1 MESNSEN
8 RIKARFTHES
18 NITLENTDIELRC
31 TGRMNNYS
39 ETGIYIESDFKLEPQ
54 VEILIGI
61 NDSPFSSEPGTH
73 EQLRGSVKWRKEL
86 TQASFY
92 YGYGIELIEKDG
104 QILKLDHPDG
114 TREHPPKEVAIPVTI
129 ESDDETFDGVAEN
142 VGRDGAFVK
151 SNMLMSTGKFIR
163 MEIPLKKKGKIAR
176 LVGLITR
183 TNLRGFG
190 VKFLK
195 LK

>member
-1 MESNSEN
+1 MKSNTEN
-8 RIKARFTHES
+8 RNKTRFTHES

-31 TGRMNNYS
+31 KGRMYNFS
-39 ETGIYIESDFKLEPQ
+39 EAGIYIESDSKLEPE
-54 VEILIGI
+54 VEILVGI
-61 NDSPFSSEPGTH
+61 SDSPFASEPGTH
-73 EQLRGSVKWRKEL
+73 EQLRGTVKWRKEL

-92 YGYGIELIEKDG
+92 YGYGIELIENDG
-104 QILKLDHPDG
+104 QILKLDRLDG
-114 TREHPPKEVAIPVTI
+114 TRVNPRKEITIPVTI

-142 VGRDGAFVK
+142 VDRDGAFVK

-176 LVGLITR
+176 LVGKITR

>member
-1 MESNSEN
+1 MKSNTEN
-8 RIKARFTHES
+8 RNKTRFTHES
-18 NITLENTDIELRC
+18 KITLENTDIELRC
-31 TGRMNNYS
+31 KGRMYNFS
-39 ETGIYIESDFKLEPQ
+39 EAGIYIESDSKLEPE
-54 VEILIGI
+54 VEILVGI
-61 NDSPFSSEPGTH
+61 SDSPFASEPGTH
-73 EQLRGSVKWRKEL
+73 EQLRGTVKWRKEL

-104 QILKLDHPDG
+104 QILKLDLLDG
-114 TREHPPKEVAIPVTI
+114 TRVNPRKEVAIPVTI

-142 VGRDGAFVK
+142 VDRDGAFVK